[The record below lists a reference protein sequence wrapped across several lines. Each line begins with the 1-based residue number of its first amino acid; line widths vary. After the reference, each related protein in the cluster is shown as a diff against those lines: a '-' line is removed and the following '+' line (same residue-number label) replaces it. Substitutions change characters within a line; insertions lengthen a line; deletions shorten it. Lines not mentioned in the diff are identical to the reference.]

1 MIGVPTEI
9 AFYLQRRRHCSADRL
24 HLTEQSVD
32 EAKLAISEIK
42 REICNIREQLKN
54 CLVRVSLENS
64 KQYGNAISI
73 NDDVSN
79 PRIPSFAGVVRRE
92 VARSIFATSHLQ
104 KELPSLKLLQQCD
117 RESRR
122 SQNVII
128 SGLQNSDSDREL
140 VDELFKE
147 LGVKV
152 PLDLNVKLKRFIS
165 RKTDIPAWLLKV
177 STQVFEF

>member
-1 MIGVPTEI
+1 MINQF
-9 AFYLQRRRHCSADRL
+9 ACSAERL
-24 HLTEQSVD
+24 HLTKQSVD
-32 EAKLAISEIK
+32 EAKLAISEVK
-42 REICNIREQLKN
+42 REICNIQEQLKN
-54 CLVRVSLENS
+54 CLVRGSLENS

-73 NDDVSN
+73 NDDVGN

-104 KELPSLKLLQQCD
+104 KELPPLKLLQQSD

-147 LGVKV
+147 LGVK
-152 PLDLNVKLKRFIS
+152 LTLKRNYDLSAVFYIRNNRIIKLS
-165 RKTDIPAWLLKV
+165 KQQHNEKV
-177 STQVFEF
+177 PEALSVAAPI